1 VPVAVQPALGTTIG
15 CDFTTPSTYVTIG
28 QVLNISVSGEVGT
41 AETTHLG
48 STKKTFRP
56 TLEDPGEINFE
67 IEYDP
72 SDTVSHTLLETLYAA
87 KTIKGWQ
94 IAYVVGTPKVFQGF
108 LTKLERTAGGPEENL
123 GASFTVKLT

>member
-1 VPVAVQPALGTTIG
+1 VPVAVQPALGTAIA

-28 QVLNISVSGEVGT
+28 QVLSISQSGEVGT

-48 STKKTFRP
+48 STKKTFRA

-72 SDTVSHTLLETLYAA
+72 SDTVSHTLLEAA
-87 KTIKGWQ
+87 YTGKVTHGWQ
-94 IAYVVGTPKVFQGF
+94 ISFPVGTPKTFTGF